1 MAQASPTLKCKVRP
15 RLKGRAAGV
24 IIYSTMKTV
33 SSSEMQELDR
43 RTIEDIGVPSI
54 VLMEN
59 AGRGVSDIALEM
71 LGGGARK
78 KVAIFC
84 GPGNNGGDGF
94 VAARYL
100 ARRGI
105 EVEVHIIG
113 QKSKIKND
121 PKINLEILKKSGV
134 EAEEILSPAKLH
146 CDLIID
152 AIFGIGLKGE
162 VKGAARDI
170 IKDLNVYG
178 IPILSADV
186 PSGLDADTGEVLGE
200 AVKAKKTATMQFAKK
215 GFYINKGPEH
225 AGDVVVVDV
234 GILC

>member
-1 MAQASPTLKCKVRP
+1 
-15 RLKGRAAGV
+15 LKGEAAGV
-24 IIYSTMKTV
+24 IIYNTMKTV

-43 RTIEDIGVPSI
+43 RTIVDIGVPSI

-59 AGRGVSDIALEM
+59 AGRGVNDIALDM

-84 GPGNNGGDGF
+84 GSGNNGGDGF

-100 ARRGI
+100 VRQGI
-105 EVEVHIIG
+105 EVDVHIIG
-113 QKSKIKND
+113 QKSRIKND
-121 PKINLEILKKSGV
+121 SKINLEILKKLGV
-134 EAEEILSPAKLH
+134 EAEEFLSSAKVH

-162 VKGAARDI
+162 VRGAAKDI
-170 IKDLNVYG
+170 IKNLNGYG
-178 IPILSADV
+178 IPILSVDV
-186 PSGLDADTGEVLGE
+186 PSGLDADTGEVLGD
-200 AVKAKKTATMQFAKK
+200 AVKAKKTVTMQFPKK

-225 AGDVVVVDV
+225 TGDVVVVDV
-234 GILC
+234 GIISK

>member
-1 MAQASPTLKCKVRP
+1 M
-15 RLKGRAAGV
+15 KGGAAGV
-24 IIYSTMKTV
+24 IIYSTMKAV

-43 RTIEDIGVPSI
+43 RTIADIGVPSI

-59 AGRGVSDIALEM
+59 AGRNVSDVAVDM
-71 LGGGARK
+71 LGSNSRK

-100 ARRGI
+100 ARQGI
-105 EVEVHIIG
+105 EVEVYVIG
-113 QKSKIKND
+113 KKSKIKND
-121 PKINLEILKKSGV
+121 PKINLGILEKLGV
-134 EAEEILSPAKLH
+134 EAEEFLSSTKVH

-162 VKGAARDI
+162 IRGTARDI
-170 IKDLNVYG
+170 IKNLDGYG
-178 IPILSADV
+178 IPILSVDV
-186 PSGLDADTGEVLGE
+186 PSGLDADTGEVLGY
-200 AVKAKKTATMQFAKK
+200 AVKAKKTVTMQFPKK

-225 AGDVVVVDV
+225 TGDVVVVDV